1 MSTRPDYRKA
11 LRWSAL
17 AVLALVLLAA
27 GTAWAMIEW
36 GVASAQRSAVAQFPG
51 RDSSQALIELVNC
64 ENCAM
69 EQRNRAVWTLGQIRE
84 QRAVAALHSH
94 FYDGPC
100 NHAKFIC
107 QHELRKAL
115 KRIESQPP
123 VHANR

>member
-1 MSTRPDYRKA
+1 MAARTDYLKV

-17 AVLALVLLAA
+17 AVLALVLLVA

-36 GVASAQRSAVAQFPG
+36 GIHSAQKSAVAQFPG
-51 RDSSQALIELVNC
+51 RDASQALIDLVNC
-64 ENCAM
+64 EKCAM

-84 QRAVAALHSH
+84 QRALPVLHSH

-100 NHAKFIC
+100 NHSKSLC

-123 VHANR
+123 VHASR

>member
-1 MSTRPDYRKA
+1 MPGRTDYRKV

-17 AVLALVLLAA
+17 AVLTLVLLVA

-36 GVASAQRSAVAQFPG
+36 GIHSAQKSAAAQFPG
-51 RDSSQALIELVNC
+51 RDSSQALIDLVNC

-84 QRAVAALHSH
+84 QRALAALHKH

-100 NHAKFIC
+100 NHSKFIC

-123 VHANR
+123 VHARR

>member
-1 MSTRPDYRKA
+1 MPARADYRKV

-36 GVASAQRSAVAQFPG
+36 GVASAQRSAVAQFSG
-51 RDSSQALIELVNC
+51 RDSSQALIDLVNC

-84 QRAVAALHSH
+84 QRALAALHQH

-100 NHAKFIC
+100 DHSKFIC

-123 VHANR
+123 VHARR

>member
-1 MSTRPDYRKA
+1 MSNRPDYLKV
-11 LRWSAL
+11 LRWAVTL
-17 AVLALVLLAA
+17 VLALVLLVA

-36 GVASAQRSAVAQFPG
+36 GIASAQRSAVAQFPG
-51 RDSSQALIELVNC
+51 RDSSQALIDLVNC
-64 ENCAM
+64 EECPM

-84 QRAVAALHSH
+84 QRALAVLHKH

-100 NHAKFIC
+100 NHSKSLC

-123 VHANR
+123 IHASR